1 MGAHAARAS
10 REELFGV
17 AVACHSR
24 FPTRLPLARAPG
36 APSSWRGPSLEPARL
51 PRSPSLGRSP
61 GPEAPKSGRP
71 LPRPPSRVPAPSPLG
86 FATCSRDVPRPESLR
101 SWNEEEQG
109 TRGVEEGIRSLGV
122 DFLPMVQSD
131 TSKSPPVAAVAQ
143 ESQME
148 LLESAAP
155 AGALG
160 AQVGTAPRLLLAL

>member
-1 MGAHAARAS
+1 M
-10 REELFGV
+10 
-17 AVACHSR
+17 
-24 FPTRLPLARAPG
+24 
-36 APSSWRGPSLEPARL
+36 
-51 PRSPSLGRSP
+51 
-61 GPEAPKSGRP
+61 
-71 LPRPPSRVPAPSPLG
+71 
-86 FATCSRDVPRPESLR
+86 
-101 SWNEEEQG
+101 
-109 TRGVEEGIRSLGV
+109 EEGIRSLGV